1 MEADAGVA
9 VTTALTKPIADMSC
23 CIERKRQEAR
33 CAENAGMGHVPVS
46 GLETLTPPSPALSF
60 RDCSRLP
67 EFGEARMMV
76 L

>member
-23 CIERKRQEAR
+23 CIERKRQYAVR
-33 CAENAGMGHVPVS
+33 ENASMGHVPVS

-67 EFGEARMMV
+67 ELGEARMMV